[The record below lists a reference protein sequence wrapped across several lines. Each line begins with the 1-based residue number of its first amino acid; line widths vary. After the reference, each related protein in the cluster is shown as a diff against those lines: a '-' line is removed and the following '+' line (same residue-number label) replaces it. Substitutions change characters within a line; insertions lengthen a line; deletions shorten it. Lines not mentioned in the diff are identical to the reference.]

1 MVQIVEYDPK
11 RKRFAEGPGQEIET
25 EIAKAV
31 GVKIFRVEVREAF
44 EEHHTEALWRRID
57 RWISDNGVDSSIDSI
72 AFEDTVQRKAA

>member
-1 MVQIVEYDPK
+1 MLQIVEYDPE

-25 EIAKAV
+25 EIAKEL

-57 RWISDNGVDSSIDSI
+57 RWISDNSVDSSIDTV